1 MKTRKQVENMAAKGM
16 RAGFT
21 LIEILVAV
29 AIIGILA
36 TGAVVGIPQLLE
48 GSKEDAAAQDVQTL
62 KQGVITFQMR
72 YPGKRLTDLKQLVE
86 GDDDHPPIID
96 GGEDV
101 LIDKWGNEYKYEVR
115 GKRFAIISF
124 GPDGEEGTEDDI
136 RSDKVKSK
144 AKER

>member
-1 MKTRKQVENMAAKGM
+1 MKTSRQVENVAAQGM
-16 RAGFT
+16 RSGFT

-36 TGAVVGIPQLLE
+36 TGAVVGIPQLLA
-48 GSKEDAAAQDVQTL
+48 GSKVDAAAQNVQTL
-62 KQGVITFQMR
+62 KNGVTAFQMR
-72 YPGKRLTDLKQLVE
+72 YPGKRFTDLKQLVE

-101 LIDKWGNEYKYEVR
+101 LIDPWGNEYKYEVR

-124 GPDGEEGTEDDI
+124 GEDGEEGTEDDI

>member
-1 MKTRKQVENMAAKGM
+1 MKTSKQVENVTVQGM

-36 TGAVVGIPQLLE
+36 TGAVVGIPQLLA
-48 GSKEDAAAQDVQTL
+48 GSKVDAAAQNVQTL
-62 KQGVITFQMR
+62 KNGVTAFQMR
-72 YPGKRLTDLKQLVE
+72 YPGKRFTELRQLVE
-86 GDDDHPPIID
+86 GDDPIID
-96 GGEDV
+96 GGKDV
-101 LIDKWGNEYKYEVR
+101 LVDPWGNEYKYEVH

-124 GPDGEEGTEDDI
+124 GEDGEEGTEDDI

>member
-1 MKTRKQVENMAAKGM
+1 MKTSKQVENVTVQGM

-101 LIDKWGNEYKYEVR
+101 LIDKWGNEYKYEVH

-144 AKER
+144 AKEK

>member
-1 MKTRKQVENMAAKGM
+1 MKSNEEKSVAAAL

-36 TGAVVGIPQLLE
+36 TGAVVGIPQLLA
-48 GSKEDAAAQDVQTL
+48 GSKVDAAAQNVQTL
-62 KQGVITFQMR
+62 KNGVTAFQMR
-72 YPGKRLTDLKQLVE
+72 YPGKRFTELRQLVE
-86 GDDDHPPIID
+86 GDDEHPPVID

-101 LIDKWGNEYKYEVR
+101 LIDPWGNEYKYEVH

-124 GPDGEEGTEDDI
+124 GEDGEEGTEDDI

>member
-1 MKTRKQVENMAAKGM
+1 MKTNRQVENVAAQGM
-16 RAGFT
+16 RSGFT

-36 TGAVVGIPQLLE
+36 TGAVVGIPQLLA
-48 GSKEDAAAQDVQTL
+48 GSKVDAAAQNVQTL
-62 KQGVITFQMR
+62 KNGVTAFQMR
-72 YPGKRLTDLKQLVE
+72 YPGKRFTDLKQLVE

-101 LIDKWGNEYKYEVR
+101 LIDPWGNEYKYEVR

-124 GPDGEEGTEDDI
+124 GEDGEEGTEDDI

-144 AKER
+144 AKEK

>member
-1 MKTRKQVENMAAKGM
+1 MKTSKQVENVAVQSM

-48 GSKEDAAAQDVQTL
+48 GSKVDAAAQDVQTL
-62 KQGVITFQMR
+62 KNGVTAFKMR
-72 YPGKRLTDLKQLVE
+72 YPGRRLTELRQLVE
-86 GDDDHPPIID
+86 GDDEHPPVID

-101 LIDKWGNEYKYEVR
+101 LIDKWGNEYKYEVH
-115 GKRFAIISF
+115 GQRFAIVSF
-124 GPDGEEGTEDDI
+124 GPDGVEGTEDDI